1 MQDVCVSP
9 STNIKCVTKQTSYC
23 GCAFAEIFQF
33 NKMTVSNTV
42 KISGQCVF
50 NRLACPALCEDR
62 RGCITRSIGL
72 NVHSETHVV
81 PTTQPRRALDPQ
93 IFHVA
98 LECADVEFDVDCV
111 KKGSGKFLLASEPFI
126 QVTAFCTNT
135 PEAQPAPR
143 VHSSLVA
150 STAEM
155 ERTHP

>member
-1 MQDVCVSP
+1 
-9 STNIKCVTKQTSYC
+9 
-23 GCAFAEIFQF
+23 
-33 NKMTVSNTV
+33 MTVSNTV

-111 KKGSGKFLLASEPFI
+111 KKGTVVVSFYWLVGTFS

-143 VHSSLVA
+143 VHSSWRYQCAPDLCEISLKHIPGCFTV
-150 STAEM
+150 
-155 ERTHP
+155 